1 MNCAYN
7 EMYLTRARETMG
19 AMLDYAVWDSGTD
32 IDYYFDLF
40 LASGLADRFGNGD
53 PSVIAGKSGP
63 EIVWDVFAATG
74 YSDARVKPR
83 YNLDRSREYWT
94 GWIMAHYQWRT
105 VMPFREIAGALPPSR
120 IRSFYSPFHERDP
133 RAFVE
138 KADMIYLAAKTVSN
152 LKSRREASGMTQGQ
166 LADASGVPLRTIQ
179 QYEQRRKDIRKAGVG
194 QVLAM
199 SRALGCRLEDILEFA
214 PRTAPAGLT

>member
-1 MNCAYN
+1 
-7 EMYLTRARETMG
+7 
-19 AMLDYAVWDSGTD
+19 
-32 IDYYFDLF
+32 
-40 LASGLADRFGNGD
+40 
-53 PSVIAGKSGP
+53 
-63 EIVWDVFAATG
+63 
-74 YSDARVKPR
+74 
-83 YNLDRSREYWT
+83 
-94 GWIMAHYQWRT
+94 MAHYQWRT